1 MSFSHIRMIFR
12 IIIQNKR
19 STLINFLGLVLGLS
33 SFLVVFSWIR
43 TEYSVDR
50 FHAHKKQLYQVVI
63 QFPDGL
69 LDSNTPYALAPAMK
83 DAFPELVNYSRVV
96 RLSTQYNSS
105 FDFYPDDP
113 DFEPVY
119 EPSVVRVDT
128 GFFKMFSGKVT

>member
-50 FHAHKKQLYQVVI
+50 FHAHKKELYHVVI
-63 QFPDGL
+63 QFPDGV
-69 LDSNTPYALAPAMK
+69 LDANTPYALAP
-83 DAFPELVNYSRVV
+83 
-96 RLSTQYNSS
+96 
-105 FDFYPDDP
+105 
-113 DFEPVY
+113 
-119 EPSVVRVDT
+119 
-128 GFFKMFSGKVT
+128 